1 MYSAVGSESAFRDG
15 VFSQAA
21 PAQGY
26 QHSVREYADGSLGVL
41 NDAAY
46 RDGSLGD
53 WRNDA
58 AYHDGSL
65 GATTRLLRPPSG
77 GLRRRFGFRGV
88 GALPGSALAPQLPV
102 PLTTLQRR
110 SLLAALRRHTLQPKQ
125 RAVHGFGADAVVPPT
140 VATSSGPNW
149 PLLIGGGA
157 AIVVA
162 AVVMMSGKKKR

>member
-46 RDGSLGD
+46 RDGSPGD
-53 WRNDA
+53 WRNSA

-65 GATTRLLRPPSG
+65 GATTRLLRPP
-77 GLRRRFGFRGV
+77 RTH
-88 GALPGSALAPQLPV
+88 APRV
-102 PLTTLQRR
+102 AW
-110 SLLAALRRHTLQPKQ
+110 AA
-125 RAVHGFGADAVVPPT
+125 AY
-140 VATSSGPNW
+140 
-149 PLLIGGGA
+149 GGA
-157 AIVVA
+157 EQPADCGA
-162 AVVMMSGKKKR
+162 AA